1 MPKPAAPAPL
11 SIELTSPQTVD
22 GRRAAFQSL
31 WLLVR
36 MKHAHDA
43 EGGLVRLADLRG
55 EVTGA
60 STLRM
65 VVSRAFRDF
74 KAWNIEVG
82 WGEDTQREP
91 RFLNDERRSQGP
103 FWLPAAEARRVRL
116 RAGGR
121 AATAAEVAS
130 FLGLR
135 SRKAGPAAP
144 GSPAPP
150 DAVHL
155 QDAAFWKQ
163 LVASQQAAREGRL
176 MAPVAGSRG
185 ASGQPASALE
195 SIRIAGT
202 LAATDFQRALVTL
215 NEAMLWRRLGDNEQ
229 ARRRLQ
235 ALKKQRLAHHVAGN
249 DYLGAMECIVS
260 AWCAY
265 TARDL
270 PLAESLLTGMAGD
283 AARGLVLRHHPDV
296 RFEWC
301 NLWALVCRSRALGL
315 ATDDKPAAS
324 VLAEEALR
332 RFGEALAA
340 AFESHSFDA
349 AQHVAA
355 NMGMAAWLF
364 DRVGLSELPA
374 LAHDGN
380 ADTTRRAV
388 QWIALS
394 EWLCGHTDGQGRSA
408 WNAIYLMR
416 IARGHCRLEPR
427 PTLAEFRAQKP
438 LDPAAISKLAGP
450 LADAFDT
457 AHWPARWAEVAQAR
471 LADHL
476 AGRRRYPGLQ
486 HCSLLFEHA
495 WYAAHAG
502 DLEAAGQSLDLLR
515 GALPQLVPSDRA
527 YFTESWNDTL
537 PAELVLETRPPRRP
551 AARKKAVRRSA
562 KLS

>member
-1 MPKPAAPAPL
+1 
-11 SIELTSPQTVD
+11 
-22 GRRAAFQSL
+22 
-31 WLLVR
+31 
-36 MKHAHDA
+36 
-43 EGGLVRLADLRG
+43 
-55 EVTGA
+55 
-60 STLRM
+60 M

-82 WGEDTQREP
+82 WGEDTLREP
-91 RFLNDERRSQGP
+91 RFLNAERRSQGP
-103 FWLPAAEARRVRL
+103 FWLPAAEARRVRVL
-116 RAGGR
+116 VEGR

-135 SRKAGPAAP
+135 ARKSQAAA
-144 GSPAPP
+144 GSPPP

-163 LVASQQAAREGRL
+163 LVASQQAARQGRL
-176 MAPVAGSRG
+176 MAPVAGMNARDAS

-195 SIRIAGT
+195 SIRLAGT

-249 DYLGAMECIVS
+249 DYLGAMECIVA

-270 PLAESLLTGMAGD
+270 PLAQSLLGGMADD

-301 NLWALVCRSRALGL
+301 NLWALVCRSRALAL
-315 ATDDKPAAS
+315 SAEDKPASAA
-324 VLAEEALR
+324 LAEESLR

-364 DRVGLSELPA
+364 DRVGLSDLPA
-374 LAHDGN
+374 LAHDGK

-388 QWIALS
+388 QWIAFS

-416 IARGHCRLEPR
+416 IARGHCRPEKQ
-427 PTLAEFRAQKP
+427 PTLAQFRAQKP

-450 LADAFDT
+450 LADAFDAT
-457 AHWPARWAEVAQAR
+457 NWPARWVDVAQAR
-471 LADHL
+471 LADHQ

-502 DLEAAGQSLDLLR
+502 DLKAAEQSLSLLR
-515 GALPQLVPSDRA
+515 EALPQLVPSDRA
-527 YFTESWNDTL
+527 YFTESWNDAL
-537 PAELVLETRPPRRP
+537 PAELVLEAKPPRRP
-551 AARKKAVRRSA
+551 AARKMTTSQATRK
-562 KLS
+562 

>member
-1 MPKPAAPAPL
+1 MPSTASPALL
-11 SIELTSPQTVD
+11 SIELTSPQSVD

-36 MKHAHDA
+36 MQHAHA
-43 EGGLVRLADLRG
+43 HGGGSGVVRLADLRG
-55 EVTGA
+55 EVSDA

-74 KAWNIEVG
+74 KAWGLEVG
-82 WGEDTQREP
+82 WGEDLQREP
-91 RFLNDERRSQGP
+91 RFLNAERRSQGP
-103 FWLPAAEARRVRL
+103 FWLPAAEAKRL
-116 RAGGR
+116 RLLVDNR
-121 AATAAEVAS
+121 PATAAEVAS

-135 SRKAGPAAP
+135 SRKAQAA
-144 GSPAPP
+144 GTITPP

-163 LVASQQAAREGRL
+163 LVASQQAARQGRL
-176 MAPVAGSRG
+176 MSPVAGGNG
-185 ASGQPASALE
+185 AGSALE
-195 SIRIAGT
+195 TIRLAGT
-202 LAATDFQRALVTL
+202 LAASDFQRALVTL

-270 PLAESLLTGMAGD
+270 PLAQSLLGGMAQD
-283 AARGLVLRHHPDV
+283 PARALVLRHHPDV

-301 NLWALVCRSRALGL
+301 NLWALACRSRALSQ
-315 ATDDKPAAS
+315 ATDDRSAAAA
-324 VLAEEALR
+324 LAEESLQ

-364 DRVGLSELPA
+364 DRVGLGDLPA
-374 LAHDGN
+374 LAHDGHR

-388 QWIALS
+388 QWIAFS

-416 IARGHCRLEPR
+416 IARGHCRPDTQ
-427 PTLAEFRAQKP
+427 PTLAQFRAQKP

-450 LADAFDT
+450 LADAFD
-457 AHWPARWAEVAQAR
+457 AANWPARWVDVAQAR
-471 LADHL
+471 LADHE

-486 HCSLLFEHA
+486 QGSLLFEHA

-502 DLEAAGQSLDLLR
+502 DLKAAEHSLGLLR
-515 GALPQLVPSDRA
+515 EVLPQLVPSDRA
-527 YFTESWNDTL
+527 YFTESWNDAL
-537 PAELVLETRPPRRP
+537 PAELVLEAKPPRRP
-551 AARKKAVRRSA
+551 SAPRKKAR
-562 KLS
+562 

>member
-1 MPKPAAPAPL
+1 MPKTVSSLSSSASLL
-11 SIELTSPQTVD
+11 SIELTSPQSVN

-36 MKHAHDA
+36 MQHAHDTGA
-43 EGGLVRLADLRG
+43 GVVRLADLRG
-55 EVTGA
+55 EVSDA

-91 RFLNDERRSQGP
+91 RFLNAERRSQGP
-103 FWLPAAEARRVRL
+103 FWLPGAEAKRL
-116 RAGGR
+116 RVQVNGR
-121 AATAAEVAS
+121 AATAAEVSS

-135 SRKAGPAAP
+135 ARKAATA
-144 GSPAPP
+144 GSAPP

-163 LVASQQAAREGRL
+163 LVASQQAARQGRL
-176 MAPVAGSRG
+176 MAALAGSDNNG
-185 ASGQPASALE
+185 NSSGSSALE
-195 SIRIAGT
+195 SIRLAGT

-270 PLAESLLTGMAGD
+270 PLAQSLLAGMAED

-301 NLWALVCRSRALGL
+301 NLWALACRSRALAL
-315 ATDDKPAAS
+315 AADDKPAAGA
-324 VLAEEALR
+324 LAEESLR

-364 DRVGLSELPA
+364 DRVGLSDLPT
-374 LAHDGN
+374 LAQDGN

-388 QWIALS
+388 QWIAFS

-416 IARGHCRLEPR
+416 IARGHCRTEPQ
-427 PTLAEFRAQKP
+427 PTLAQFRAQAP
-438 LDPAAISKLAGP
+438 LDPAAVSALAGP
-450 LADAFDT
+450 LADAFDA
-457 AHWPARWAEVAQAR
+457 AHWPARWVQVAQAR
-471 LADHL
+471 LTDHQ

-502 DLEAAGQSLDLLR
+502 DLKAAEQSLGLLR
-515 GALPQLVPSDRA
+515 EALPQLVPSDRA

-537 PAELVLETRPPRRP
+537 PAELVLEAKPPRRP
-551 AARKKAVRRSA
+551 AARKKTAPRA
-562 KLS
+562 H

>member
-1 MPKPAAPAPL
+1 MPKSAPHANQVF
-11 SIELTSPQTVD
+11 IELTSPQSVN

-36 MKHAHDA
+36 MQHAHEA
-43 EGGLVRLADLRG
+43 GAGVVRLADLRG
-55 EVTGA
+55 EVSDA

-74 KAWNIEVG
+74 KAWGIDAG

-91 RFLNDERRSQGP
+91 RFLNAERRSQGP
-103 FWLPAAEARRVRL
+103 FWLPAAEAKRVRVL
-116 RAGGR
+116 VEGR
-121 AATAAEVAS
+121 AATAAEIAS

-135 SRKAGPAAP
+135 SRSHRQAA
-144 GSPAPP
+144 GSPPP

-163 LVASQQAAREGRL
+163 LVASQQAARQGRL
-176 MAPVAGSRG
+176 MAPVAGEKAG
-185 ASGQPASALE
+185 ENAGGSALE
-195 SIRIAGT
+195 SIRLAGT

-270 PLAESLLTGMAGD
+270 PLAQSLLSGMAED
-283 AARGLVLRHHPDV
+283 AVRALVLRHHPDV

-301 NLWALVCRSRALGL
+301 NLWALACRSRALAL
-315 ATDDKPAAS
+315 AADDKPAAAA
-324 VLAEEALR
+324 LAEESLQ

-364 DRVGLSELPA
+364 DRVGLADLPA

-380 ADTTRRAV
+380 TDTTRRAV
-388 QWIALS
+388 QWIAFS

-416 IARGHCRLEPR
+416 IARGHCRPER
-427 PTLAEFRAQKP
+427 QPTLAQFRAQKP
-438 LDPAAISKLAGP
+438 LDPAAISRLAGP
-450 LADAFDT
+450 LADAFDST
-457 AHWPARWAEVAQAR
+457 HWPARWVQVAQAR
-471 LADHL
+471 LADHQ

-502 DLEAAGQSLDLLR
+502 ELKAAEQSLALLR
-515 GALPQLVPSDRA
+515 EALPQLVPSDRA
-527 YFTESWNDTL
+527 YFTESWNDQL
-537 PAELVLETRPPRRP
+537 PAELVLEAKPPRRP
-551 AARKKAVRRSA
+551 AARRKPTQRAAVAR
-562 KLS
+562 

>member
-1 MPKPAAPAPL
+1 MPKPVLPAL
-11 SIELTSPQTVD
+11 LYIELTSPQSVN

-36 MKHAHDA
+36 MRHAHDA
-43 EGGLVRLADLRG
+43 GAGIVRLADLRG
-55 EVTGA
+55 EVSDA

-74 KAWNIEVG
+74 KAWRIEVG

-91 RFLNDERRSQGP
+91 RFLNAERRSQGP
-103 FWLPAAEARRVRL
+103 FWLPAAEAKRVRVL
-116 RAGGR
+116 VEGR
-121 AATAAEVAS
+121 AATTAEVAS

-135 SRKAGPAAP
+135 SRGSQVARTA
-144 GSPAPP
+144 GSPPP

-163 LVASQQAAREGRL
+163 LVASQQAARQGRL
-176 MAPVAGSRG
+176 MAPVAGENTG
-185 ASGQPASALE
+185 GSALE
-195 SIRIAGT
+195 SIRLAGT

-249 DYLGAMECIVS
+249 DYLGAMECIVA

-270 PLAESLLTGMAGD
+270 PLAQSLLGGMAED
-283 AARGLVLRHHPDV
+283 AARALVLRHHPDV

-315 ATDDKPAAS
+315 SADDKPAAAA
-324 VLAEEALR
+324 LAEESLR

-364 DRVGLSELPA
+364 DRVGLSDLPA
-374 LAHDGN
+374 LAQDGN
-380 ADTTRRAV
+380 TDTTRRAV
-388 QWIALS
+388 QWIAFS

-416 IARGHCRLEPR
+416 IARGHCRPEKQ
-427 PTLAEFRAQKP
+427 PTLAQFRAQKP
-438 LDPAAISKLAGP
+438 LDPAAMSKLAGP
-450 LADAFDT
+450 LADAFDAT
-457 AHWPARWAEVAQAR
+457 NWPARWVQVAQAR
-471 LADHL
+471 LADHQ

-502 DLEAAGQSLDLLR
+502 ELKAAEQSLALLR
-515 GALPQLVPSDRA
+515 EALPQLVPSDRA

-537 PAELVLETRPPRRP
+537 PAELVLEAKPPRRP
-551 AARKKAVRRSA
+551 AARKKNAS
-562 KLS
+562 

>member
-1 MPKPAAPAPL
+1 MPKTVSSLSSSASLL
-11 SIELTSPQTVD
+11 SIELTSPQSVN

-36 MKHAHDA
+36 MQHAHDTGA
-43 EGGLVRLADLRG
+43 GVVRLADLRG
-55 EVTGA
+55 EVSDA

-91 RFLNDERRSQGP
+91 RFLNAERRSQGP
-103 FWLPAAEARRVRL
+103 FWLPGAEAKRL
-116 RAGGR
+116 RVQVDGR
-121 AATAAEVAS
+121 AATAAEVSS

-135 SRKAGPAAP
+135 ARKTTAAG
-144 GSPAPP
+144 SAPP

-163 LVASQQAAREGRL
+163 LVASQQAARQGRL
-176 MAPVAGSRG
+176 MAPVAGSDNNG
-185 ASGQPASALE
+185 NSSGSSALE
-195 SIRIAGT
+195 SIRLAGT

-270 PLAESLLTGMAGD
+270 PLAQSLLAGMAED

-301 NLWALVCRSRALGL
+301 NLWALACRSRALAL
-315 ATDDKPAAS
+315 AADDKPAAAA
-324 VLAEEALR
+324 LAEESLR

-364 DRVGLSELPA
+364 DRVGLSDLPT
-374 LAHDGN
+374 LAQDGN

-388 QWIALS
+388 QWIAFS

-416 IARGHCRLEPR
+416 IARGHCRTEPQ
-427 PTLAEFRAQKP
+427 PTLAQFRAQSP
-438 LDPAAISKLAGP
+438 LDPAAVSALAGP
-450 LADAFDT
+450 LADAFDA
-457 AHWPARWAEVAQAR
+457 AHWPARWVQVAQAR
-471 LADHL
+471 LTDHQ

-502 DLEAAGQSLDLLR
+502 DLKAAEQSLGLLR
-515 GALPQLVPSDRA
+515 EALPQLVPSDRA

-537 PAELVLETRPPRRP
+537 PAELVLEAKPPRRP
-551 AARKKAVRRSA
+551 AARKKTAPRA
-562 KLS
+562 H

>member
-1 MPKPAAPAPL
+1 
-11 SIELTSPQTVD
+11 
-22 GRRAAFQSL
+22 
-31 WLLVR
+31 

-103 FWLPAAEARRVRL
+103 FWLPAAEAKRVRL
-116 RAGGR
+116 LVGGR

-135 SRKAGPAAP
+135 SRKKDSTAA
-144 GSPAPP
+144 GSPMPP

-163 LVASQQAAREGRL
+163 LVASQQAARQGRL
-176 MAPVAGSRG
+176 MAPVAGGSTP
-185 ASGQPASALE
+185 GQPASALE
-195 SIRIAGT
+195 SIRLAGT

-270 PLAESLLTGMAGD
+270 PLAESLLGGMAGD

-315 ATDDKPAAS
+315 AADGKPAAAA
-324 VLAEEALR
+324 LAEEALR

-364 DRVGLSELPA
+364 DRVGLSDLPA

-388 QWIALS
+388 QWIAFS

-416 IARGHCRLEPR
+416 IARGHCRPEPQ
-427 PTLAEFRAQKP
+427 PTLAQFRAQKP
-438 LDPAAISKLAGP
+438 LEPADMSKLAGP
-450 LADAFDT
+450 LADAFDA
-457 AHWPARWAEVAQAR
+457 AHWPARWVEVAQAR

-502 DLEAAGQSLDLLR
+502 DLKAAGQSLELLR
-515 GALPQLVPSDRA
+515 EALPQLVPSDRA

-537 PAELVLETRPPRRP
+537 PAELVLETKPPRRP
-551 AARKKAVRRSA
+551 AAPKKAVR
-562 KLS
+562 KTG

>member
-1 MPKPAAPAPL
+1 MPKPVLPALL
-11 SIELTSPQTVD
+11 SIELTSPQSVN

-36 MKHAHDA
+36 MRHAHDA
-43 EGGLVRLADLRG
+43 GAGIVRLADLRG
-55 EVTGA
+55 EVSDA

-74 KAWNIEVG
+74 KAWRIEVG

-91 RFLNDERRSQGP
+91 RFLNAERRSQGP
-103 FWLPAAEARRVRL
+103 FWLPAAEAKRVRVL
-116 RAGGR
+116 VEGR
-121 AATAAEVAS
+121 AATTAEVAS

-135 SRKAGPAAP
+135 SRGSQVARTA
-144 GSPAPP
+144 GSPPP

-163 LVASQQAAREGRL
+163 LVASQQAARQGRL
-176 MAPVAGSRG
+176 MAPVAGENTG
-185 ASGQPASALE
+185 GSALE
-195 SIRIAGT
+195 SIRLAGT

-270 PLAESLLTGMAGD
+270 PLAQSLLGGMAED
-283 AARGLVLRHHPDV
+283 AARALVLRHHPDV

-301 NLWALVCRSRALGL
+301 NLWALVCRSRALAL
-315 ATDDKPAAS
+315 SADDMPAAAA
-324 VLAEEALR
+324 LAEESLR

-364 DRVGLSELPA
+364 DRVGLSDLPA
-374 LAHDGN
+374 LAHDGK

-388 QWIALS
+388 QWIAFS
-394 EWLCGHTDGQGRSA
+394 EWLCSRADGQGRSA

-416 IARGHCRLEPR
+416 IARGHCRPETR
-427 PTLAEFRAQKP
+427 PTLAQFRAQKP
-438 LDPAAISKLAGP
+438 LDPAAVSALAGP
-450 LADAFDT
+450 LADAFDAANWP
-457 AHWPARWAEVAQAR
+457 AHWVQVAQAR
-471 LADHL
+471 LADHQ
-476 AGRRRYPGLQ
+476 AGQRRYPGLQ

-502 DLEAAGQSLDLLR
+502 DLKAAEQSLASLR
-515 GALPQLVPSDRA
+515 EALPQLVPSDRA
-527 YFTESWNDTL
+527 YFTESWNDAL
-537 PAELVLETRPPRRP
+537 PAELVLEAKPPRRP
-551 AARKKAVRRSA
+551 AARKKAASRAS
-562 KLS
+562 

>member
-1 MPKPAAPAPL
+1 MPSSATPALL
-11 SIELTSPQTVD
+11 SIELTSPQSVN

-36 MKHAHDA
+36 MQHAHA
-43 EGGLVRLADLRG
+43 HGGGSGVVRLADLRG
-55 EVTGA
+55 EVSDA

-74 KAWNIEVG
+74 KAWGLEVG
-82 WGEDTQREP
+82 WGEDLQREP
-91 RFLNDERRSQGP
+91 RFLNAERRSQGP
-103 FWLPAAEARRVRL
+103 FWLPASEAKRL
-116 RAGGR
+116 RLLVDNR
-121 AATAAEVAS
+121 PATAAEVAS

-135 SRKAGPAAP
+135 SRKAQAA
-144 GSPAPP
+144 GTVTPP

-163 LVASQQAAREGRL
+163 LVASQQAARQGRL
-176 MAPVAGSRG
+176 MSPVAGG
-185 ASGQPASALE
+185 NGSALE
-195 SIRIAGT
+195 SIRLAGT
-202 LAATDFQRALVTL
+202 LAASDFQRALVTL

-270 PLAESLLTGMAGD
+270 PLAQSLLGGMAED
-283 AARGLVLRHHPDV
+283 PARALVLRHHPDV

-301 NLWALVCRSRALGL
+301 NLWALACRSRALAL
-315 ATDDKPAAS
+315 AADDRSAAAA
-324 VLAEEALR
+324 LAEESLQ

-364 DRVGLSELPA
+364 DRVGLGDLPA
-374 LAHDGN
+374 LAHDGHR

-388 QWIALS
+388 QWIAFS

-416 IARGHCRLEPR
+416 IARGHCKPETQ
-427 PTLAEFRAQKP
+427 PTLAQFRAQKP
-438 LDPAAISKLAGP
+438 LDPAAVSKLAGP
-450 LADAFDT
+450 LADAFD
-457 AHWPARWAEVAQAR
+457 AANWPARWVDVAQAR
-471 LADHL
+471 LADHQ

-486 HCSLLFEHA
+486 QGSLLFEHA

-502 DLEAAGQSLDLLR
+502 DLKAAEHSLGLLR
-515 GALPQLVPSDRA
+515 EVLPQLVPSDRA
-527 YFTESWNDTL
+527 YFTESWNDAL
-537 PAELVLETRPPRRP
+537 PAELVLEAKPPRRP
-551 AARKKAVRRSA
+551 SAPRKKAR
-562 KLS
+562 

>member
-1 MPKPAAPAPL
+1 MPSTASPALL
-11 SIELTSPQTVD
+11 SIELTSPQSVD

-36 MKHAHDA
+36 MQHAHA
-43 EGGLVRLADLRG
+43 HGGGSGVVRLADLRG
-55 EVTGA
+55 EVSDA

-74 KAWNIEVG
+74 KAWGLEVG
-82 WGEDTQREP
+82 WGEDLQREP
-91 RFLNDERRSQGP
+91 RFLNAERRSQGP
-103 FWLPAAEARRVRL
+103 FWLPAAQAKRL
-116 RAGGR
+116 RLLVDNR
-121 AATAAEVAS
+121 PATAAEVAS

-135 SRKAGPAAP
+135 SRKAQAA
-144 GSPAPP
+144 GAITPP

-163 LVASQQAAREGRL
+163 LVASQQAARQGRL
-176 MAPVAGSRG
+176 MSPVAGG
-185 ASGQPASALE
+185 NGNGSALE
-195 SIRIAGT
+195 AIRLAGT
-202 LAATDFQRALVTL
+202 LAASDFQRALVTL

-270 PLAESLLTGMAGD
+270 PLAQSLLGGMAQD
-283 AARGLVLRHHPDV
+283 PARALVLRHHPDV

-301 NLWALVCRSRALGL
+301 NLWALACRSRALAL
-315 ATDDKPAAS
+315 AADARPAAAA
-324 VLAEEALR
+324 LAEESLQ

-364 DRVGLSELPA
+364 DRVGLGDLPA
-374 LAHDGN
+374 LAHDGHR

-388 QWIALS
+388 QWIAFS

-416 IARGHCRLEPR
+416 IARGHCRPDAQ
-427 PTLAEFRAQKP
+427 PTLAQFRAQKP
-438 LDPAAISKLAGP
+438 LDPAAMSKLAGP

-457 AHWPARWAEVAQAR
+457 ANRPARWVDVAQAR
-471 LADHL
+471 LADHQ

-486 HCSLLFEHA
+486 QGSLLFEHA

-502 DLEAAGQSLDLLR
+502 ELKAAERSLGLLR
-515 GALPQLVPSDRA
+515 EVLPQLVPSDRA
-527 YFTESWNDTL
+527 YFTESWNDAL
-537 PAELVLETRPPRRP
+537 PAELVLEAKPPRRP
-551 AARKKAVRRSA
+551 SAPRKKAR
-562 KLS
+562 

>member
-1 MPKPAAPAPL
+1 MPSTASPALL
-11 SIELTSPQTVD
+11 SIELTSPQSVD

-36 MKHAHDA
+36 MQHAHA
-43 EGGLVRLADLRG
+43 HGGGSGVVRLADLRG
-55 EVTGA
+55 EVSDA

-74 KAWNIEVG
+74 KAWGLEVG
-82 WGEDTQREP
+82 WGEDLQREP
-91 RFLNDERRSQGP
+91 RFLNAERRSQGP
-103 FWLPAAEARRVRL
+103 FWLPAAQAKRL
-116 RAGGR
+116 RLLVDNR
-121 AATAAEVAS
+121 PATAAEVAS

-135 SRKAGPAAP
+135 SRKAQAA
-144 GSPAPP
+144 GAITPP

-163 LVASQQAAREGRL
+163 LVASQQAARQGRL
-176 MAPVAGSRG
+176 MSPVAGG
-185 ASGQPASALE
+185 TGGSALE
-195 SIRIAGT
+195 AIRLAGT
-202 LAATDFQRALVTL
+202 LAASDFQRALVTL

-270 PLAESLLTGMAGD
+270 PLAQSLLGGMAQD
-283 AARGLVLRHHPDV
+283 PARALVLRHHPDV

-301 NLWALVCRSRALGL
+301 NLWALACRSRALAL
-315 ATDDKPAAS
+315 AADDRPAAAT
-324 VLAEEALR
+324 LAEESLQ

-364 DRVGLSELPA
+364 DRVGLGDLPA
-374 LAHDGN
+374 LAHDGHR

-388 QWIALS
+388 QWIAFS

-416 IARGHCRLEPR
+416 IARGHCRPDAQ
-427 PTLAEFRAQKP
+427 PTLAQFRAQKP
-438 LDPAAISKLAGP
+438 LDPAAMSKLAGP

-457 AHWPARWAEVAQAR
+457 ANWPARWVDVAQAR
-471 LADHL
+471 LADHQ

-486 HCSLLFEHA
+486 QGSLLFEHA

-502 DLEAAGQSLDLLR
+502 DLKAAEHSLGLLR
-515 GALPQLVPSDRA
+515 EVLPQLVPSDRA
-527 YFTESWNDTL
+527 YFTESWNDAL
-537 PAELVLETRPPRRP
+537 PIELVLEAKPPRRP
-551 AARKKAVRRSA
+551 STLRKKAR
-562 KLS
+562 

>member
-1 MPKPAAPAPL
+1 MPTPATPSPL
-11 SIELTSPQTVD
+11 FIELTSPQSVN
-22 GRRAAFQSL
+22 GQRAAFQSL
-31 WLLVR
+31 WLLAR

-55 EVTGA
+55 EVSDA

-82 WGEDTQREP
+82 WGEDMLREP
-91 RFLNDERRSQGP
+91 RFLNAERRSQGP
-103 FWLPAAEARRVRL
+103 FWLPAAEAKRVRML
-116 RAGGR
+116 VDGR
-121 AATAAEVAS
+121 TATAGEVAS

-135 SRKAGPAAP
+135 SRRASATAP
-144 GSPAPP
+144 GSSTPP

-163 LVASQQAAREGRL
+163 LVASQQAARQGRL
-176 MAPVAGSRG
+176 MAPVAGGSAAG
-185 ASGQPASALE
+185 SPASALE

-215 NEAMLWRRLGDNEQ
+215 YEAMLWRRLGDNEQ

-270 PLAESLLTGMAGD
+270 PLAQSLLAGMAD
-283 AARGLVLRHHPDV
+283 HAARGLVLRHHPDV

-301 NLWALVCRSRALGL
+301 NLWALVCRSRALAL
-315 ATDDKPAAS
+315 AADNRPAAAA
-324 VLAEEALR
+324 LAEESLQ

-364 DRVGLSELPA
+364 DRVGLSDLPA
-374 LAHDGN
+374 LAHDGH
-380 ADTTRRAV
+380 ADTMRRAV
-388 QWIALS
+388 QWIAFS
-394 EWLCGHTDGQGRSA
+394 EWLCGHADGQGRSA

-416 IARGHCRLEPR
+416 IARGHCRPEKQ
-427 PTLAEFRAQKP
+427 PTLVQFRAQKP

-450 LADAFDT
+450 LADAFD
-457 AHWPARWAEVAQAR
+457 AEHWPARWVDVAQAR
-471 LADHL
+471 LADHQ

-502 DLEAAGQSLDLLR
+502 DLKPAEQSLETLR
-515 GALPQLVPSDRA
+515 DALPQLVPSDRA

-537 PAELVLETRPPRRP
+537 PAELVLETKPPRRP
-551 AARKKAVRRSA
+551 AARKKASLRNS
-562 KLS
+562 

>member
-1 MPKPAAPAPL
+1 VPKPAAPAPL
-11 SIELTSPQTVD
+11 SIELTSPQTVE

-31 WLLVR
+31 WLLAR

-55 EVTGA
+55 EVSDA

-74 KAWNIEVG
+74 KAWGVEVG
-82 WGEDTQREP
+82 WGEDRQREP
-91 RFLNDERRSQGP
+91 RFLNAERRSQGP
-103 FWLPAAEARRVRL
+103 FWLPAAEARRVRML
-116 RAGGR
+116 VGGR
-121 AATAAEVAS
+121 AATPAEVAS

-135 SRKAGPAAP
+135 SRKARTAEA
-144 GSPAPP
+144 GSPPP

-163 LVASQQAAREGRL
+163 LVASQQAARQGRL
-176 MAPVAGSRG
+176 MAPVAGSSAAG
-185 ASGQPASALE
+185 SPASALE
-195 SIRIAGT
+195 SIRLAGT

-270 PLAESLLTGMAGD
+270 PLAESLLGGMASD
-283 AARGLVLRHHPDV
+283 ATRGLVLRHHPDV

-315 ATDDKPAAS
+315 AAGDKPAAS
-324 VLAEEALR
+324 PLAEEALR

-364 DRVGLSELPA
+364 DRVGLSDLPA

-388 QWIALS
+388 QWIAFS
-394 EWLCGHTDGQGRSA
+394 EWLCGHTGGQGRSA

-416 IARGHCRLEPR
+416 IARGNCQSAPQ
-427 PTLAEFRAQKP
+427 PSLAQFRAHAP
-438 LDPAAISKLAGP
+438 LDPAAVSKLAGP

-457 AHWPARWAEVAQAR
+457 AHWPMRWVDVAQAR

-502 DLEAAGQSLDLLR
+502 DLIAAGQSLDLLR
-515 GALPQLVPSDRA
+515 EALPQLVPSDRA

-537 PAELVLETRPPRRP
+537 PAELVLETKPPRRP
-551 AARKKAVRRSA
+551 AARRKAARDTG
-562 KLS
+562 

>member
-1 MPKPAAPAPL
+1 MPQPLSNPAPL
-11 SIELTSPQTVD
+11 AIELTSPQSVN

-36 MKHAHDA
+36 MQHAHDTGA
-43 EGGLVRLADLRG
+43 GVVRLADLRG
-55 EVTGA
+55 EVSDA

-74 KAWNIEVG
+74 KAWDIEVG

-91 RFLNDERRSQGP
+91 RFLNAERRSQGP
-103 FWLPAAEARRVRL
+103 FWLPAAQARRVRVL
-116 RAGGR
+116 VDGR
-121 AATAAEVAS
+121 AATAADVAS

-135 SRKAGPAAP
+135 SRKAQAASTP
-144 GSPAPP
+144 PP

-163 LVASQQAAREGRL
+163 LVASQQAARQGRL
-176 MAPVAGSRG
+176 MAHVAGGSATG
-185 ASGQPASALE
+185 SGSGSALE
-195 SIRIAGT
+195 SIRLAGT

-270 PLAESLLTGMAGD
+270 PLAQSLLAGMAED

-301 NLWALVCRSRALGL
+301 NLWALACRSRALGL
-315 ATDDKPAAS
+315 AADDKPAAAA
-324 VLAEEALR
+324 LAEESLR

-364 DRVGLSELPA
+364 DRVGLSDLPA

-388 QWIALS
+388 QWIAFS

-416 IARGHCRLEPR
+416 IARGHCRGKPDEGGAQ
-427 PTLAEFRAQKP
+427 PTLAQFRAQRP
-438 LDPAAISKLAGP
+438 LDPAAVSKLAGP
-450 LADAFDT
+450 LADAFDA
-457 AHWPARWAEVAQAR
+457 AHWPARWVDVAQAR
-471 LADHL
+471 LADHQ

-502 DLEAAGQSLDLLR
+502 ELKAAEASLGLLR
-515 GALPQLVPSDRA
+515 EALPQLVPSDRA

-537 PAELVLETRPPRRP
+537 PAELVLEARPPRRP
-551 AARKKAVRRSA
+551 AARKKTAARTR
-562 KLS
+562 

>member
-1 MPKPAAPAPL
+1 MSKPAEPAPL
-11 SIELTSPQTVD
+11 SIELTSPQSVD

-31 WLLVR
+31 WLLAR

-43 EGGLVRLADLRG
+43 EGGLVRLSDLRG
-55 EVTGA
+55 EVTDA

-74 KAWNIEVG
+74 KAWNVEVG

-103 FWLPAAEARRVRL
+103 FWLPAAEAKRVHL
-116 RAGGR
+116 LVGGR
-121 AATAAEVAS
+121 AATSAEVAS

-135 SRKAGPAAP
+135 SRKKTSAEP
-144 GSPAPP
+144 GSPTPP

-163 LVASQQAAREGRL
+163 LVASQQAARQGRL
-176 MAPVAGSRG
+176 MAPVAGSGGEG
-185 ASGQPASALE
+185 AQPASALE
-195 SIRIAGT
+195 SIRLAGT

-235 ALKKQRLAHHVAGN
+235 ALKQQRLAHHVAGN

-270 PLAESLLTGMAGD
+270 PLAESLLGGMAGD

-315 ATDDKPAAS
+315 AADDKPASAA
-324 VLAEEALR
+324 LAEEALR

-364 DRVGLSELPA
+364 DRVGLSDLPA
-374 LAHDGN
+374 LSHDGN

-388 QWIALS
+388 QWIAFS

-416 IARGHCRLEPR
+416 IARGHCRPEPE
-427 PTLAEFRAQKP
+427 PTLAQFRAQNP
-438 LDPAAISKLAGP
+438 LEPADISRLAGP
-450 LADAFDT
+450 LADAFDA
-457 AHWPARWAEVAQAR
+457 AHWPPRWVDVAKAR

-502 DLEAAGQSLDLLR
+502 DLQAAEQSLGLLR
-515 GALPQLVPSDRA
+515 EALPQLVPSDRA

-551 AARKKAVRRSA
+551 AARKKAVQKSG

>member
-1 MPKPAAPAPL
+1 VSKPAPNPAPL

-36 MKHAHDA
+36 MRHAHDA
-43 EGGLVRLADLRG
+43 GAGVVRLADLRG
-55 EVTGA
+55 EVSDA

-74 KAWNIEVG
+74 KAWHVEVG

-91 RFLNDERRSQGP
+91 RFLNAEKRSQGP
-103 FWLPAAEARRVRL
+103 FWLPFAQARRVRVL
-116 RAGGR
+116 VGGR

-135 SRKAGPAAP
+135 ARKAAAAD
-144 GSPAPP
+144 SPPP

-155 QDAAFWKQ
+155 HDAAFWKQ
-163 LVASQQAAREGRL
+163 LVASQQAARQGRL
-176 MAPVAGSRG
+176 MAPVAGGSTAEDG
-185 ASGQPASALE
+185 MASGSALE
-195 SIRIAGT
+195 SIRLAGT

-270 PLAESLLTGMAGD
+270 PLAQSLLAGMADD

-301 NLWALVCRSRALGL
+301 NLWALACRSRALGL
-315 ATDDKPAAS
+315 AADDKPAAAA
-324 VLAEEALR
+324 LAEESLR

-364 DRVGLSELPA
+364 DRVGLSDLPT

-388 QWIALS
+388 QWIAFS

-416 IARGHCRLEPR
+416 IARGHCRPDETGAQ
-427 PTLAEFRAQKP
+427 PTLAQFRAQKP
-438 LDPAAISKLAGP
+438 LDPAAVSRLAGP
-450 LADAFDT
+450 LADAFDAT
-457 AHWPARWAEVAQAR
+457 HWPARWVDVAQAR
-471 LADHL
+471 LADHQ

-502 DLEAAGQSLDLLR
+502 ELKAAEASLGLLR
-515 GALPQLVPSDRA
+515 EALPQLVPSDRA

-537 PAELVLETRPPRRP
+537 PAELVLEAKPPRRP
-551 AARKKAVRRSA
+551 AARKKTAPRAR
-562 KLS
+562 

>member
-1 MPKPAAPAPL
+1 MPSTASPALL
-11 SIELTSPQTVD
+11 SIELTSPQSVD

-36 MKHAHDA
+36 MQHAHA
-43 EGGLVRLADLRG
+43 HGGGSGVVRLADLRG
-55 EVTGA
+55 EVSDA

-74 KAWNIEVG
+74 KAWGLEVG
-82 WGEDTQREP
+82 WGEDLQREP
-91 RFLNDERRSQGP
+91 RFLNAERRSQGP
-103 FWLPAAEARRVRL
+103 FWLPASEAKRL
-116 RAGGR
+116 RLLVDNR
-121 AATAAEVAS
+121 PATAAEVAS

-135 SRKAGPAAP
+135 ARKAQAVGTIT
-144 GSPAPP
+144 PP

-163 LVASQQAAREGRL
+163 LVASQQAARQGRL
-176 MAPVAGSRG
+176 MSPVAGG
-185 ASGQPASALE
+185 TGGSALE
-195 SIRIAGT
+195 AIRLAGT
-202 LAATDFQRALVTL
+202 LAASDFQRALVTL

-229 ARRRLQ
+229 ARRRLL

-270 PLAESLLTGMAGD
+270 PLAQSLLGGMAQD
-283 AARGLVLRHHPDV
+283 PARALVLRHHPDV

-301 NLWALVCRSRALGL
+301 NLWALACRSRALAL
-315 ATDDKPAAS
+315 AADDRPAAAA
-324 VLAEEALR
+324 LAEESLQ

-364 DRVGLSELPA
+364 DRVGLGDLPA
-374 LAHDGN
+374 LAHDGHR

-388 QWIALS
+388 QWIAFS

-416 IARGHCRLEPR
+416 IARGHCRPDAQ
-427 PTLAEFRAQKP
+427 PTLAQFRAQKP
-438 LDPAAISKLAGP
+438 LDPAAMSKLAGP

-457 AHWPARWAEVAQAR
+457 ANWPARWVDVAQAR
-471 LADHL
+471 LADHQ

-486 HCSLLFEHA
+486 QGSLLFEHA

-502 DLEAAGQSLDLLR
+502 DLKAAEHSLGLLR
-515 GALPQLVPSDRA
+515 EVLPQLVPSDRA
-527 YFTESWNDTL
+527 YFTESWNDAL
-537 PAELVLETRPPRRP
+537 PAELVLEAKPPRRP
-551 AARKKAVRRSA
+551 SAPRKKAR
-562 KLS
+562 

>member
-1 MPKPAAPAPL
+1 MPSTASPALL
-11 SIELTSPQTVD
+11 SIELTSPQSVD

-36 MKHAHDA
+36 MQHAHA
-43 EGGLVRLADLRG
+43 HGGGSGVVRLADLRG
-55 EVTGA
+55 EVSDA

-74 KAWNIEVG
+74 KAWGLEVG
-82 WGEDTQREP
+82 WGEDLQREP
-91 RFLNDERRSQGP
+91 RFLNAERRSQGP
-103 FWLPAAEARRVRL
+103 FWLPAAQAKRL
-116 RAGGR
+116 RLLVDNR
-121 AATAAEVAS
+121 PATAAEVAS

-135 SRKAGPAAP
+135 ARKAQAA
-144 GSPAPP
+144 GSITPP

-163 LVASQQAAREGRL
+163 LVASQQAARQGRL
-176 MAPVAGSRG
+176 MSPVAGG
-185 ASGQPASALE
+185 NGNGSALE
-195 SIRIAGT
+195 AIRLAGT
-202 LAATDFQRALVTL
+202 LAASDFQRALVTL

-270 PLAESLLTGMAGD
+270 PLAQSLLGGMAQD
-283 AARGLVLRHHPDV
+283 PARALVLRHHPDV

-301 NLWALVCRSRALGL
+301 NLWALACRSRALAL
-315 ATDDKPAAS
+315 AADDRPAAAA
-324 VLAEEALR
+324 LAEESLQ

-364 DRVGLSELPA
+364 DRVGLGDLPA
-374 LAHDGN
+374 LAHDGHR

-388 QWIALS
+388 QWIAFS

-416 IARGHCRLEPR
+416 IARGHCRPDAQ
-427 PTLAEFRAQKP
+427 PTLAQFRAQKP
-438 LDPAAISKLAGP
+438 LDPAAMSKLAGP

-457 AHWPARWAEVAQAR
+457 ANWPARWVDVAQAR
-471 LADHL
+471 LADHQ

-486 HCSLLFEHA
+486 QGSLLFEHA

-502 DLEAAGQSLDLLR
+502 DLKAAERSLGLLR
-515 GALPQLVPSDRA
+515 EVLPQLVPSDRA
-527 YFTESWNDTL
+527 YFTESWNDAL
-537 PAELVLETRPPRRP
+537 PAELVLEAKPPRRP
-551 AARKKAVRRSA
+551 SAPRKQAH
-562 KLS
+562 

>member
-1 MPKPAAPAPL
+1 VPKPVLPALL
-11 SIELTSPQTVD
+11 SIELTSPQSVN

-36 MKHAHDA
+36 MRHAHDA
-43 EGGLVRLADLRG
+43 GAGIVRLADLRG
-55 EVTGA
+55 EVSDA

-74 KAWNIEVG
+74 KAWRIEVG

-91 RFLNDERRSQGP
+91 RFLNAERRSQGP
-103 FWLPAAEARRVRL
+103 FWLPAAEAKRVRVL
-116 RAGGR
+116 VEGR
-121 AATAAEVAS
+121 AATTAEVAS

-135 SRKAGPAAP
+135 SRGSQVARTA
-144 GSPAPP
+144 GSPPP

-163 LVASQQAAREGRL
+163 LVASQQAARQGRL
-176 MAPVAGSRG
+176 MAPVAGENTG
-185 ASGQPASALE
+185 GSALE
-195 SIRIAGT
+195 SIRLAGT

-270 PLAESLLTGMAGD
+270 PLAQSLLGGMAED
-283 AARGLVLRHHPDV
+283 AARALVLRHHPDV

-301 NLWALVCRSRALGL
+301 NLWALVCRSRALAL
-315 ATDDKPAAS
+315 SADDMPAAAA
-324 VLAEEALR
+324 LAEESLR

-364 DRVGLSELPA
+364 DRVGLSDLPA
-374 LAHDGN
+374 LAHDGK

-388 QWIALS
+388 QWIAFS
-394 EWLCGHTDGQGRSA
+394 EWLCSRADGQGRSA

-416 IARGHCRLEPR
+416 IARGHCRPETR
-427 PTLAEFRAQKP
+427 PTLAQFRAQKP
-438 LDPAAISKLAGP
+438 LDPAAVSALAGP
-450 LADAFDT
+450 LADAFDAANWP
-457 AHWPARWAEVAQAR
+457 AHWVQVAQAR
-471 LADHL
+471 LADHR
-476 AGRRRYPGLQ
+476 AGQRRYPGLQ

-502 DLEAAGQSLDLLR
+502 DLKAAEQSLASLR
-515 GALPQLVPSDRA
+515 EALPQLVPSDRA
-527 YFTESWNDTL
+527 YFTESWNDAL
-537 PAELVLETRPPRRP
+537 PAELVLEAKPPRRP
-551 AARKKAVRRSA
+551 AARKKAASRAS
-562 KLS
+562 

>member
-1 MPKPAAPAPL
+1 M
-11 SIELTSPQTVD
+11 
-22 GRRAAFQSL
+22 
-31 WLLVR
+31 
-36 MKHAHDA
+36 
-43 EGGLVRLADLRG
+43 
-55 EVTGA
+55 
-60 STLRM
+60 
-65 VVSRAFRDF
+65 
-74 KAWNIEVG
+74 
-82 WGEDTQREP
+82 
-91 RFLNDERRSQGP
+91 
-103 FWLPAAEARRVRL
+103 
-116 RAGGR
+116 
-121 AATAAEVAS
+121 
-130 FLGLR
+130 
-135 SRKAGPAAP
+135 
-144 GSPAPP
+144 PP

-163 LVASQQAAREGRL
+163 LVASQQAARQGRL
-176 MAPVAGSRG
+176 MAPVAGG
-185 ASGQPASALE
+185 GTPGQPASALE
-195 SIRIAGT
+195 SIRLAGT

-270 PLAESLLTGMAGD
+270 PLAESLLGGMAGD

-315 ATDDKPAAS
+315 AADDKPAAAA
-324 VLAEEALR
+324 LAEEALR

-364 DRVGLSELPA
+364 DRVGLSDLPA

-388 QWIALS
+388 QWIAFS

-416 IARGHCRLEPR
+416 IARGHCLPEPQ
-427 PTLAEFRAQKP
+427 PTLAQFRAQKP
-438 LDPAAISKLAGP
+438 LEPADISKLAGP
-450 LADAFDT
+450 LADAFDA
-457 AHWPARWAEVAQAR
+457 AHWPARWVDVAQAR

-502 DLEAAGQSLDLLR
+502 DLQAAEQSLGLLR
-515 GALPQLVPSDRA
+515 EALAAARAERPRLLHRVMERHVAGRAGAGDKAAAAARGAEEGGSKVRQARLAGVCSTHGARA
-527 YFTESWNDTL
+527 R
-537 PAELVLETRPPRRP
+537 AAP
-551 AARKKAVRRSA
+551 AARRARTTDGA
-562 KLS
+562 

>member
-1 MPKPAAPAPL
+1 VPKPATPSPL
-11 SIELTSPQTVD
+11 SIELTSPQSVN

-31 WLLVR
+31 WLLAR

-55 EVTGA
+55 EVSDA

-91 RFLNDERRSQGP
+91 RFLNAERRSQGP
-103 FWLPAAEARRVRL
+103 FWLPPAEAKRVHMQVD
-116 RAGGR
+116 GR
-121 AATAAEVAS
+121 TATAAEVAS

-135 SRKAGPAAP
+135 SRKMRSAEP
-144 GSPAPP
+144 GSSTPP

-163 LVASQQAAREGRL
+163 LVASQQAARQGRL
-176 MAPVAGSRG
+176 IAPVASSGGLDGS
-185 ASGQPASALE
+185 PASALE
-195 SIRIAGT
+195 SIRLAGT

-235 ALKKQRLAHHVAGN
+235 ALKKQRLAHHVAAN

-270 PLAESLLTGMAGD
+270 PLAQSLLTGMAGH
-283 AARGLVLRHHPDV
+283 AARGLVLRHHPDI

-301 NLWALVCRSRALGL
+301 NLWALVCRSRALTL
-315 ATDDKPAAS
+315 AASDRPAAAS
-324 VLAEEALR
+324 LAEESLQ

-364 DRVGLSELPA
+364 DRVGLSDLPA
-374 LAHDGN
+374 LAHDGH

-388 QWIALS
+388 QWIAFS
-394 EWLCGHTDGQGRSA
+394 EWLCGHADGQGRSA

-416 IARGHCRLEPR
+416 IARGHCKPERQ
-427 PTLAEFRAQKP
+427 PTLAQFRAQKP
-438 LDPAAISKLAGP
+438 LEPAAISKLAGP
-450 LADAFDT
+450 LADAFDA
-457 AHWPARWAEVAQAR
+457 AHWPARWVEVAQAR
-471 LADHL
+471 LADHQ

-495 WYAAHAG
+495 WYAAHSG
-502 DLEAAGQSLDLLR
+502 DLKAAEQSLETLR
-515 GALPQLVPSDRA
+515 GALPQVVPSDRA

-537 PAELVLETRPPRRP
+537 PAELVLEAKPPRRP
-551 AARKKAVRRSA
+551 AARKKAAPRNS
-562 KLS
+562 

>member
-1 MPKPAAPAPL
+1 MPSTASPALL
-11 SIELTSPQTVD
+11 SIELTSPQSVD

-36 MKHAHDA
+36 MQHAHA
-43 EGGLVRLADLRG
+43 HGGGSGVVRLADLRG
-55 EVTGA
+55 EVSDA

-74 KAWNIEVG
+74 KAWGLEVG
-82 WGEDTQREP
+82 WGEDLQREP
-91 RFLNDERRSQGP
+91 RFLNAERRSQGP
-103 FWLPAAEARRVRL
+103 FWLPASEAKRL
-116 RAGGR
+116 RLLVDNR
-121 AATAAEVAS
+121 PATAAEVAS

-135 SRKAGPAAP
+135 ARKAQAVGTIT
-144 GSPAPP
+144 PP

-163 LVASQQAAREGRL
+163 LVASQQAARQGRL
-176 MAPVAGSRG
+176 MSPVAGG
-185 ASGQPASALE
+185 NGNGSALE
-195 SIRIAGT
+195 AIRLAGT
-202 LAATDFQRALVTL
+202 LAASDFQRALVTL

-270 PLAESLLTGMAGD
+270 PLAQSLLGGMAQD
-283 AARGLVLRHHPDV
+283 PARALVLRHHPDV

-301 NLWALVCRSRALGL
+301 NLWALACRSRALAL
-315 ATDDKPAAS
+315 AADDRPAAAA
-324 VLAEEALR
+324 LAEESLQ

-364 DRVGLSELPA
+364 DRVGLGDLPA
-374 LAHDGN
+374 LAHDGHR

-388 QWIALS
+388 QWIAFS

-416 IARGHCRLEPR
+416 IARGHCKPETQ
-427 PTLAEFRAQKP
+427 PTLAQFRAQKP
-438 LDPAAISKLAGP
+438 LDPAAVSKLAGP

-457 AHWPARWAEVAQAR
+457 ANWPARWVDVAQAR
-471 LADHL
+471 LADHQ

-486 HCSLLFEHA
+486 QGSLLFEHA

-502 DLEAAGQSLDLLR
+502 DLKAAEHSLGLLR
-515 GALPQLVPSDRA
+515 EVLPQLVPSDRA
-527 YFTESWNDTL
+527 YFTESWNDAL
-537 PAELVLETRPPRRP
+537 PAELVLEAKPPRRP
-551 AARKKAVRRSA
+551 SAPRKKAR
-562 KLS
+562 

>member
-1 MPKPAAPAPL
+1 VPKPVLPALL
-11 SIELTSPQTVD
+11 SIELTSPQSVN

-36 MKHAHDA
+36 MRHAHDA
-43 EGGLVRLADLRG
+43 GAGIVRLADLRG
-55 EVTGA
+55 EVSDA

-74 KAWNIEVG
+74 KAWRIEVG

-91 RFLNDERRSQGP
+91 RFLNAERRSQGP
-103 FWLPAAEARRVRL
+103 FWLPAAEAKRVRVL
-116 RAGGR
+116 VEGR
-121 AATAAEVAS
+121 AATTAEVAS

-135 SRKAGPAAP
+135 SRGSQVARTA
-144 GSPAPP
+144 GSPPP

-163 LVASQQAAREGRL
+163 LVASQQAARQGRL
-176 MAPVAGSRG
+176 MAPVAGENTG
-185 ASGQPASALE
+185 GSALE
-195 SIRIAGT
+195 SIRLAGT

-270 PLAESLLTGMAGD
+270 PLAQSLLGGMAED
-283 AARGLVLRHHPDV
+283 AARALVLRHHPDV

-301 NLWALVCRSRALGL
+301 NLWALVCRSRALAL
-315 ATDDKPAAS
+315 SADDMPAAAA
-324 VLAEEALR
+324 LAEESLR

-364 DRVGLSELPA
+364 DRVGLSDLPA
-374 LAHDGN
+374 LAHDGK

-388 QWIALS
+388 QWIAFS
-394 EWLCGHTDGQGRSA
+394 EWLCSHTDGQGRSA

-416 IARGHCRLEPR
+416 IARGHCRPETR
-427 PTLAEFRAQKP
+427 PTLAQFRAQKP
-438 LDPAAISKLAGP
+438 LDPAAVSALAGP
-450 LADAFDT
+450 LADAFDAANWP
-457 AHWPARWAEVAQAR
+457 AHWVQVAQAR
-471 LADHL
+471 LADHR
-476 AGRRRYPGLQ
+476 AGQRRYPGLQ

-502 DLEAAGQSLDLLR
+502 DLKAAEQSLASLR
-515 GALPQLVPSDRA
+515 EALPQLVPSDRA
-527 YFTESWNDTL
+527 YFTESWNDAL
-537 PAELVLETRPPRRP
+537 PAELVLEAKPPRRP
-551 AARKKAVRRSA
+551 AARKKAASRAS
-562 KLS
+562 

>member
-1 MPKPAAPAPL
+1 MPKSVASPALL
-11 SIELTSPQTVD
+11 SIELTSPQSVD

-36 MKHAHDA
+36 MQHAHEA
-43 EGGLVRLADLRG
+43 GTGLVRLADLRG
-55 EVTGA
+55 EVSDA

-74 KAWNIEVG
+74 KAWGIEVG

-91 RFLNDERRSQGP
+91 RFLNAERRSQGP
-103 FWLPAAEARRVRL
+103 FWLPASEAKRVRVL
-116 RAGGR
+116 VDGH
-121 AATAAEVAS
+121 AATAKEVAS

-135 SRKAGPAAP
+135 SRKAQGAGAT
-144 GSPAPP
+144 PP

-163 LVASQQAAREGRL
+163 LVASQQAARQGRL
-176 MAPVAGSRG
+176 MAPVAGHAG
-185 ASGQPASALE
+185 GGNGSALE
-195 SIRIAGT
+195 SIRLAGT

-270 PLAESLLTGMAGD
+270 PLAQSLLGGMAED
-283 AARGLVLRHHPDV
+283 ASRALVLRHHPDV

-301 NLWALVCRSRALGL
+301 NLWALACRSQALAL
-315 ATDDKPAAS
+315 AAGDKPAAAA
-324 VLAEEALR
+324 LAEESLR

-364 DRVGLSELPA
+364 DRVGLSDLPA

-388 QWIALS
+388 QWIAFS

-416 IARGHCRLEPR
+416 IARGHCRPPDNEKQ
-427 PTLAEFRAQKP
+427 PTLAQFRAQKP
-438 LDPAAISKLAGP
+438 LDPAAVSRLAGP
-450 LADAFDT
+450 LADAFDAT
-457 AHWPARWAEVAQAR
+457 NWPARWVQVAQAR
-471 LADHL
+471 LADHQ

-502 DLEAAGQSLDLLR
+502 ELEAAGHSLALLR
-515 GALPQLVPSDRA
+515 EALPQLVPSDRA
-527 YFTESWNDTL
+527 YFTESWNDQL
-537 PAELVLETRPPRRP
+537 PAELVLEARPPRRP
-551 AARKKAVRRSA
+551 SARSKPAPKAR
-562 KLS
+562 

>member
-1 MPKPAAPAPL
+1 MPQLKTPAPL
-11 SIELTSPQTVD
+11 SIELTSPQSVN
-22 GRRAAFQSL
+22 GKRAAFQSL

-36 MKHAHDA
+36 MQHAHDA

-55 EVTGA
+55 EVSDA

-82 WGEDTQREP
+82 WGEDMQREP
-91 RFLNDERRSQGP
+91 RFLNAERRSQGP
-103 FWLPAAEARRVRL
+103 FWLPAAEAKRVRML
-116 RAGGR
+116 VGGR

-135 SRKAGPAAP
+135 SRKRRAAEP
-144 GSPAPP
+144 GSPPP

-163 LVASQQAAREGRL
+163 LVASQQAARQGRL
-176 MAPVAGSRG
+176 MAPVAGG
-185 ASGQPASALE
+185 NATGLPASALE
-195 SIRIAGT
+195 SIRLAGT

-270 PLAESLLTGMAGD
+270 PLAQSLLSGMAED

-315 ATDDKPAAS
+315 SADDKPAAAA
-324 VLAEEALR
+324 LAEESLQ

-364 DRVGLSELPA
+364 DRVGLSDLPA
-374 LAHDGN
+374 LAHDGH

-388 QWIALS
+388 QWIAFS

-416 IARGHCRLEPR
+416 IARGHCRPER
-427 PTLAEFRAQKP
+427 QPTLAQFRAQKP
-438 LDPAAISKLAGP
+438 LDPAAISRLAGP
-450 LADAFDT
+450 LADAFD
-457 AHWPARWAEVAQAR
+457 AMHWPARWVDVAQAR
-471 LADHL
+471 LADHQ

-502 DLEAAGQSLDLLR
+502 DLQAAEQSLGFLR
-515 GALPQLVPSDRA
+515 EALPQLVPSDRA

-537 PAELVLETRPPRRP
+537 PAELVLEAKPPRRP
-551 AARKKAVRRSA
+551 AVRRKTA
-562 KLS
+562 PRAR

>member
-1 MPKPAAPAPL
+1 MPSTASPALLP
-11 SIELTSPQTVD
+11 IELTSPQSVD

-36 MKHAHDA
+36 MQHAHA
-43 EGGLVRLADLRG
+43 HGGGSGVVRLADLRG
-55 EVTGA
+55 EVSDA

-74 KAWNIEVG
+74 KAWGLEVG
-82 WGEDTQREP
+82 WGEDLQREP
-91 RFLNDERRSQGP
+91 RFLNAERRSQGP
-103 FWLPAAEARRVRL
+103 FWLPAAQAKRL
-116 RAGGR
+116 RLLVDNR
-121 AATAAEVAS
+121 PATAAEVAS

-135 SRKAGPAAP
+135 ARKAQAA
-144 GSPAPP
+144 GAITPP

-163 LVASQQAAREGRL
+163 LVASQQAARQGRL
-176 MAPVAGSRG
+176 MSPVAGG
-185 ASGQPASALE
+185 NGNGSALE
-195 SIRIAGT
+195 SIRLAGT
-202 LAATDFQRALVTL
+202 LAASDFQRALVTL

-270 PLAESLLTGMAGD
+270 PLAQSLLGGMAQD
-283 AARGLVLRHHPDV
+283 PARALVLRHHPDV

-301 NLWALVCRSRALGL
+301 NLWALACRSRALAL
-315 ATDDKPAAS
+315 AADDRPAAAA
-324 VLAEEALR
+324 LAEESLQ

-364 DRVGLSELPA
+364 DRVGLGDLPA
-374 LAHDGN
+374 LAHDGHR

-388 QWIALS
+388 QWIAFS

-416 IARGHCRLEPR
+416 IARGHCRPDAQ
-427 PTLAEFRAQKP
+427 PTLAQFRAQKP
-438 LDPAAISKLAGP
+438 LDPAAMSKLAGP

-457 AHWPARWAEVAQAR
+457 ANWPARWVDVAQAR
-471 LADHL
+471 LADHQ

-486 HCSLLFEHA
+486 QGSLLFEHA

-502 DLEAAGQSLDLLR
+502 DLKAAERSLGLLR
-515 GALPQLVPSDRA
+515 EVLPQLVPSDRA
-527 YFTESWNDTL
+527 YFTESWNDAL
-537 PAELVLETRPPRRP
+537 PAELVLEAKPPRRP
-551 AARKKAVRRSA
+551 SAPRKKAR
-562 KLS
+562 

>member
-1 MPKPAAPAPL
+1 VPQPATPALL
-11 SIELTSPQTVD
+11 SIELTSPQSVN

-31 WLLVR
+31 WLLAR
-36 MKHAHDA
+36 MQHAHDA

-55 EVTGA
+55 EVTDA

-74 KAWNIEVG
+74 KAWNIEAG
-82 WGEDTQREP
+82 WGEDTEREP
-91 RFLNDERRSQGP
+91 RFLNAEKRSQGP
-103 FWLPAAEARRVRL
+103 FWLPAAEAKRVRMQVD
-116 RAGGR
+116 GR

-135 SRKAGPAAP
+135 SRKARSAEL
-144 GSPAPP
+144 GSATPP

-163 LVASQQAAREGRL
+163 LVASQQAAKQGRL
-176 MAPVAGSRG
+176 MAPVAGGG
-185 ASGQPASALE
+185 APGQPASALE
-195 SIRIAGT
+195 SIRLAGT
-202 LAATDFQRALVTL
+202 LAASDFQRALATL

-229 ARRRLQ
+229 ARQRLQ

-270 PLAESLLTGMAGD
+270 PLAQSLLSGMAED

-301 NLWALVCRSRALGL
+301 NLWALVCRSHALGL
-315 ATDDKPAAS
+315 AAEDKAAAAT
-324 VLAEEALR
+324 LAEESLK

-364 DRVGLSELPA
+364 DRVGLSDLPA
-374 LAHDGN
+374 LAHDGH

-388 QWIALS
+388 QWIAFS

-416 IARGHCRLEPR
+416 IARGHCQAEPQ
-427 PTLAEFRAQKP
+427 PTLAQFRAQKP

-450 LADAFDT
+450 LADAFDA
-457 AHWPARWAEVAQAR
+457 AHWPVRWVEVAQAR
-471 LADHL
+471 LADHQ

-502 DLEAAGQSLDLLR
+502 DLNAAEQSLGLLR
-515 GALPQLVPSDRA
+515 EALPQLVPSDRA

-537 PAELVLETRPPRRP
+537 PAELVLEATPPRRP
-551 AARKKAVRRSA
+551 AARKTAPRTR
-562 KLS
+562 

>member
-1 MPKPAAPAPL
+1 MSKPALL
-11 SIELTSPQTVD
+11 SIELTSPQSVN

-36 MKHAHDA
+36 MQHAQEA
-43 EGGLVRLADLRG
+43 GTGVVRLVDLRG
-55 EVTGA
+55 EVSDA

-82 WGEDTQREP
+82 WGEDTLREP
-91 RFLNDERRSQGP
+91 RFLNAERRSQGP
-103 FWLPAAEARRVRL
+103 FWLPAVEARRVRVL
-116 RAGGR
+116 VEGR

-135 SRKAGPAAP
+135 ARKSQAAA
-144 GSPAPP
+144 GSPPP

-163 LVASQQAAREGRL
+163 LVASQQAARQGRL
-176 MAPVAGSRG
+176 MAPVAGMNTGDASAG
-185 ASGQPASALE
+185 AQPASALE
-195 SIRIAGT
+195 SIRLAGT

-249 DYLGAMECIVS
+249 DYLGAMECIVA

-270 PLAESLLTGMAGD
+270 PLAQSLLGGMADD

-315 ATDDKPAAS
+315 SADDKPASAA
-324 VLAEEALR
+324 LAEESLR

-364 DRVGLSELPA
+364 DRVGLSDLPA
-374 LAHDGN
+374 LAQHGN

-388 QWIALS
+388 QWIAFS

-416 IARGHCRLEPR
+416 IARGHCRPEKQ
-427 PTLAEFRAQKP
+427 PTLAQFRAQKP
-438 LDPAAISKLAGP
+438 LDPAAVSKLAGP
-450 LADAFDT
+450 LADAFDAT
-457 AHWPARWAEVAQAR
+457 NWPARWVQVAQAR
-471 LADHL
+471 LADHQ
-476 AGRRRYPGLQ
+476 AGPRRYPGLQ

-502 DLEAAGQSLDLLR
+502 ELKAAEQSLALLR
-515 GALPQLVPSDRA
+515 EALPQLVPSDRA

-537 PAELVLETRPPRRP
+537 PAELVLEAKPPRRP
-551 AARKKAVRRSA
+551 AARKKIAS
-562 KLS
+562 

>member
-1 MPKPAAPAPL
+1 MSKPALL
-11 SIELTSPQTVD
+11 SIELTSPQSVN

-36 MKHAHDA
+36 MQHAQEA
-43 EGGLVRLADLRG
+43 GTGVVRLADLRG
-55 EVTGA
+55 EVSDA

-82 WGEDTQREP
+82 WGEDTLREP
-91 RFLNDERRSQGP
+91 RFLNAERRSQGP
-103 FWLPAAEARRVRL
+103 FWLPAVEARRVRVL
-116 RAGGR
+116 VEGR

-135 SRKAGPAAP
+135 ARKSQAAA
-144 GSPAPP
+144 GSPPP
-150 DAVHL
+150 DAVPL

-163 LVASQQAAREGRL
+163 LVASQQAARQGRL
-176 MAPVAGSRG
+176 MAPVAGMNTADASAG
-185 ASGQPASALE
+185 AQPASALE
-195 SIRIAGT
+195 SIRLAGT

-249 DYLGAMECIVS
+249 DYLGAMECIVA

-270 PLAESLLTGMAGD
+270 PLAQSLLGGMADD

-315 ATDDKPAAS
+315 SADDKPAAAA
-324 VLAEEALR
+324 LAEESLR

-364 DRVGLSELPA
+364 DRVGLSDLPA
-374 LAHDGN
+374 LAQHGN

-388 QWIALS
+388 QWIAFS

-416 IARGHCRLEPR
+416 IARGHCRPEKQ
-427 PTLAEFRAQKP
+427 PTLAQFRAQKP
-438 LDPAAISKLAGP
+438 LDPAAVSKLAGP
-450 LADAFDT
+450 LADAFDAT
-457 AHWPARWAEVAQAR
+457 NWPARWVQVAQAR
-471 LADHL
+471 LADHQ

-502 DLEAAGQSLDLLR
+502 ELKAAEQSLALLR
-515 GALPQLVPSDRA
+515 EALPQLVPSDRA

-537 PAELVLETRPPRRP
+537 PAELVLEAKPPRRP
-551 AARKKAVRRSA
+551 AARKKAAS
-562 KLS
+562 

>member
-1 MPKPAAPAPL
+1 MPSIATPALL
-11 SIELTSPQTVD
+11 SIELTSPQSVN

-36 MKHAHDA
+36 MQHAHA
-43 EGGLVRLADLRG
+43 HGGGSGVVRLADLRG
-55 EVTGA
+55 EVSDA

-74 KAWNIEVG
+74 KAWGLEVG
-82 WGEDTQREP
+82 WGEDLQREP
-91 RFLNDERRSQGP
+91 RFLNAERRSQGP
-103 FWLPAAEARRVRL
+103 FWLPAAQAKRL
-116 RAGGR
+116 RLLVDNR
-121 AATAAEVAS
+121 PATAAEVAS

-135 SRKAGPAAP
+135 SRKAQAA
-144 GSPAPP
+144 GTVTPP

-163 LVASQQAAREGRL
+163 LVASQQAARQGRL
-176 MAPVAGSRG
+176 MSPVAGG
-185 ASGQPASALE
+185 NGNGSALE
-195 SIRIAGT
+195 AIRLAGT
-202 LAATDFQRALVTL
+202 LAASDFQRALVTL

-270 PLAESLLTGMAGD
+270 PLAQSLLGGMAED
-283 AARGLVLRHHPDV
+283 PARALVLRHHPDV

-301 NLWALVCRSRALGL
+301 NLWALACRSRALAL
-315 ATDDKPAAS
+315 AADDRPAAAA
-324 VLAEEALR
+324 LAEESLQ

-364 DRVGLSELPA
+364 DRVGLGDLPA
-374 LAHDGN
+374 LAHDGHR

-388 QWIALS
+388 QWIAFS

-416 IARGHCRLEPR
+416 IARGHCKPETQ
-427 PTLAEFRAQKP
+427 PTLAQFRAQKP
-438 LDPAAISKLAGP
+438 LDPAAVSKLAGP
-450 LADAFDT
+450 LADAFD
-457 AHWPARWAEVAQAR
+457 AANWPARWVDVAQAR
-471 LADHL
+471 LADHQ

-486 HCSLLFEHA
+486 QGSLLFEHA

-502 DLEAAGQSLDLLR
+502 DLKAAEHSLGLLR
-515 GALPQLVPSDRA
+515 EVLPQLVPSDRA
-527 YFTESWNDTL
+527 YFTESWNDAL
-537 PAELVLETRPPRRP
+537 PAELVLEAKPPRRP
-551 AARKKAVRRSA
+551 SAPRKKAR
-562 KLS
+562 

>member
-1 MPKPAAPAPL
+1 MPSTASPALL
-11 SIELTSPQTVD
+11 SIELTSPQSVD

-36 MKHAHDA
+36 MQHAHA
-43 EGGLVRLADLRG
+43 HGGGSGVVRLADLRG
-55 EVTGA
+55 EVSDA

-74 KAWNIEVG
+74 KAWGLEVG
-82 WGEDTQREP
+82 WGEDLQREP
-91 RFLNDERRSQGP
+91 RFLNAERRSQGP
-103 FWLPAAEARRVRL
+103 FWLPAAQAKRL
-116 RAGGR
+116 RLLVDNR
-121 AATAAEVAS
+121 PATAAEVAS

-135 SRKAGPAAP
+135 ARKAQAVGTIT
-144 GSPAPP
+144 PP

-163 LVASQQAAREGRL
+163 LVASQQAARQGRL
-176 MAPVAGSRG
+176 MSPVAGG
-185 ASGQPASALE
+185 NGNGSALE
-195 SIRIAGT
+195 SIRLAGT
-202 LAATDFQRALVTL
+202 LAASDFQRALVTL

-270 PLAESLLTGMAGD
+270 PLAQSLLGGMAQD
-283 AARGLVLRHHPDV
+283 PARALVLRHHPDV

-301 NLWALVCRSRALGL
+301 NLWALACRSRALAL
-315 ATDDKPAAS
+315 AADDRPAAAA
-324 VLAEEALR
+324 LAEESLQ

-364 DRVGLSELPA
+364 DRVGLGDLPA
-374 LAHDGN
+374 LAHDGHR

-388 QWIALS
+388 QWIAFS

-416 IARGHCRLEPR
+416 IARGHCRPDTQ
-427 PTLAEFRAQKP
+427 PTLAQFRAQKP
-438 LDPAAISKLAGP
+438 LDPAAMSKLAGP
-450 LADAFDT
+450 LADAFD
-457 AHWPARWAEVAQAR
+457 AANWPARWVDVAQAR
-471 LADHL
+471 LADHQ

-486 HCSLLFEHA
+486 QGSLLFEHA

-502 DLEAAGQSLDLLR
+502 DLKAAEHSLAQLR
-515 GALPQLVPSDRA
+515 EVLPQLVPSDRA
-527 YFTESWNDTL
+527 YFTESWNDAL
-537 PAELVLETRPPRRP
+537 PAELVLEAKPPRRP
-551 AARKKAVRRSA
+551 SAPRVVSRK
-562 KLS
+562 

>member
-1 MPKPAAPAPL
+1 MPSTASPALL
-11 SIELTSPQTVD
+11 SIELTSPQSVD

-36 MKHAHDA
+36 MQHAHA
-43 EGGLVRLADLRG
+43 HGGGSGVVRLADLRG
-55 EVTGA
+55 EVSDA

-74 KAWNIEVG
+74 KAWGLEVG
-82 WGEDTQREP
+82 WGEDLQREP
-91 RFLNDERRSQGP
+91 RFLNAERRSQGP
-103 FWLPAAEARRVRL
+103 FWLPAAQARRLRL
-116 RAGGR
+116 LVDNRP
-121 AATAAEVAS
+121 ATAAEVAS

-135 SRKAGPAAP
+135 ARKAQAVGTIT
-144 GSPAPP
+144 PP

-163 LVASQQAAREGRL
+163 LVASQQAARQGRL
-176 MAPVAGSRG
+176 MSPVAGG
-185 ASGQPASALE
+185 NGNGSALE
-195 SIRIAGT
+195 SIRLAGT
-202 LAATDFQRALVTL
+202 LAASDFQRALVTL

-270 PLAESLLTGMAGD
+270 PLAQSLLGGMAQD
-283 AARGLVLRHHPDV
+283 PARALVLRHHPDV

-301 NLWALVCRSRALGL
+301 NLWALACRSRALAQ
-315 ATDDKPAAS
+315 ATDDRSAAAA
-324 VLAEEALR
+324 LAEESLQ

-364 DRVGLSELPA
+364 DRVGLGDLPA
-374 LAHDGN
+374 LAHDGHR

-388 QWIALS
+388 QWIAFS

-416 IARGHCRLEPR
+416 IARGHCKPETP
-427 PTLAEFRAQKP
+427 PTLAQFRAQKP
-438 LDPAAISKLAGP
+438 LDPAAVSKLAGP
-450 LADAFDT
+450 LADAFD
-457 AHWPARWAEVAQAR
+457 AANWPTRWVDVAQAR
-471 LADHL
+471 LADHQ

-486 HCSLLFEHA
+486 QGSLLFEHA

-502 DLEAAGQSLDLLR
+502 DLKAAEHSLGLLR
-515 GALPQLVPSDRA
+515 EVLPQLVPSDRA
-527 YFTESWNDTL
+527 YFTESWNDAL
-537 PAELVLETRPPRRP
+537 PAELVLEAKPPRRP
-551 AARKKAVRRSA
+551 AAPKKKQVR
-562 KLS
+562 

>member
-1 MPKPAAPAPL
+1 MPSTASPALL
-11 SIELTSPQTVD
+11 SIELTSPQSVD

-36 MKHAHDA
+36 MQHAHA
-43 EGGLVRLADLRG
+43 HGGGSGVVRLADLRG
-55 EVTGA
+55 EVSDA

-74 KAWNIEVG
+74 KAWGLEVG
-82 WGEDTQREP
+82 WGEDLQREP
-91 RFLNDERRSQGP
+91 RFLNAERRSQGP
-103 FWLPAAEARRVRL
+103 FWLPAAQAKRL
-116 RAGGR
+116 RLLVDNR
-121 AATAAEVAS
+121 PATAAEVAS

-135 SRKAGPAAP
+135 ARKAQAA
-144 GSPAPP
+144 GAITPP

-163 LVASQQAAREGRL
+163 LVASQQAARQGRL
-176 MAPVAGSRG
+176 MSPVAGG
-185 ASGQPASALE
+185 NGSALE
-195 SIRIAGT
+195 AIRLAGT
-202 LAATDFQRALVTL
+202 LAASDFQRALVTL

-270 PLAESLLTGMAGD
+270 PLAQSLLGGMAQD
-283 AARGLVLRHHPDV
+283 PARALVLRHHPDV

-301 NLWALVCRSRALGL
+301 NLWALACRSRALGL
-315 ATDDKPAAS
+315 AADDRPAAAA
-324 VLAEEALR
+324 LAEESLQ

-364 DRVGLSELPA
+364 DRVGLGDLPA
-374 LAHDGN
+374 LAHDGHR

-388 QWIALS
+388 QWIAFS

-416 IARGHCRLEPR
+416 IARGHCKPETQ
-427 PTLAEFRAQKP
+427 PTLAQFRAQKP
-438 LDPAAISKLAGP
+438 LDPAAVSKLAGP
-450 LADAFDT
+450 LADAFD
-457 AHWPARWAEVAQAR
+457 AANWPARWVDVAQAR
-471 LADHL
+471 LADHQ

-486 HCSLLFEHA
+486 QGSLLFEHA

-502 DLEAAGQSLDLLR
+502 DLKAAEHSLGLLR
-515 GALPQLVPSDRA
+515 EVLPQLVPSDRA
-527 YFTESWNDTL
+527 YFTESWNDAL
-537 PAELVLETRPPRRP
+537 PAELVLEAKPPRRP
-551 AARKKAVRRSA
+551 SAPRKKAR
-562 KLS
+562 

>member
-1 MPKPAAPAPL
+1 MPSSATPALL
-11 SIELTSPQTVD
+11 SIELTSPQSVD

-36 MKHAHDA
+36 MQHAHA
-43 EGGLVRLADLRG
+43 HGGGSGVVRLADLRG
-55 EVTGA
+55 EVSDA

-74 KAWNIEVG
+74 KAWGLEVG
-82 WGEDTQREP
+82 WGEDLQREP
-91 RFLNDERRSQGP
+91 RFLNAERRSQGP
-103 FWLPAAEARRVRL
+103 FWLPAAQAKRL
-116 RAGGR
+116 RLLVDNR
-121 AATAAEVAS
+121 PATAAEVAS

-135 SRKAGPAAP
+135 SRKAQAA
-144 GSPAPP
+144 GTITPP

-163 LVASQQAAREGRL
+163 LVASQQAARQGRL
-176 MAPVAGSRG
+176 MSPVAGGNG
-185 ASGQPASALE
+185 AGSALE
-195 SIRIAGT
+195 TIRLAGT
-202 LAATDFQRALVTL
+202 LAASDFQRALVTL

-270 PLAESLLTGMAGD
+270 PLAQSLLGGMAQD
-283 AARGLVLRHHPDV
+283 PARALVLRHHPDV

-301 NLWALVCRSRALGL
+301 NLWALACRSRALAQ
-315 ATDDKPAAS
+315 ATDDRSAAAA
-324 VLAEEALR
+324 LAEESLQ

-364 DRVGLSELPA
+364 DRVGLGDLPA
-374 LAHDGN
+374 LAHDGHR

-388 QWIALS
+388 QWIAFS

-416 IARGHCRLEPR
+416 IARGHCRPDTQ
-427 PTLAEFRAQKP
+427 PTLAQFRAQKP
-438 LDPAAISKLAGP
+438 LDPSAISKLAGP
-450 LADAFDT
+450 LADAFD
-457 AHWPARWAEVAQAR
+457 AANWPARWVDVAQAR
-471 LADHL
+471 LADHE

-486 HCSLLFEHA
+486 QGSLLFEHA

-502 DLEAAGQSLDLLR
+502 DLKAAEHSLGLLR
-515 GALPQLVPSDRA
+515 EVLPQLVPSDRA
-527 YFTESWNDTL
+527 YFTESWNDAL
-537 PAELVLETRPPRRP
+537 PAELVLEAKPPRRP
-551 AARKKAVRRSA
+551 SAPRKKAR
-562 KLS
+562 

>member
-1 MPKPAAPAPL
+1 MPKPAPNPAVL
-11 SIELTSPQTVD
+11 SIELTSPQSVN

-36 MKHAHDA
+36 MQHAHHTA
-43 EGGLVRLADLRG
+43 AGVVRLADLRG
-55 EVTGA
+55 EVSDA

-74 KAWNIEVG
+74 KAWQLEVG

-91 RFLNDERRSQGP
+91 RFLNAERRSQGP
-103 FWLPAAEARRVRL
+103 FWLPAGEARRL
-116 RAGGR
+116 RVLVEGR
-121 AATAAEVAS
+121 AATPAEVAS

-135 SRKAGPAAP
+135 SRKAQAA
-144 GSPAPP
+144 GSPPP

-163 LVASQQAAREGRL
+163 LVASQQAARQGRL
-176 MAPVAGSRG
+176 MAPVAGG
-185 ASGQPASALE
+185 GNQGSALE
-195 SIRIAGT
+195 SIRLAGT
-202 LAATDFQRALVTL
+202 LAASDFQRALVTL

-270 PLAESLLTGMAGD
+270 PLAQSLLAGMAED

-301 NLWALVCRSRALGL
+301 NLWALVCRSRALGM
-315 ATDDKPAAS
+315 AADNKPAAAA
-324 VLAEEALR
+324 LAEESLR

-364 DRVGLSELPA
+364 DRVGLSDLPA
-374 LAHDGN
+374 LAHDGK

-388 QWIALS
+388 QWIAFS

-416 IARGHCRLEPR
+416 IARGHCKPDESGGQ
-427 PTLAEFRAQKP
+427 PTLAQFRAQKP
-438 LDPAAISKLAGP
+438 LDPAAVSRLAGP
-450 LADAFDT
+450 LADAFDAT
-457 AHWPARWAEVAQAR
+457 NWPARWVQVAQAR
-471 LADHL
+471 LADHQ

-502 DLEAAGQSLDLLR
+502 DLKAAEASLVLLR
-515 GALPQLVPSDRA
+515 EALPALVASDRA

-537 PAELVLETRPPRRP
+537 PAELVLEAKPPRRP
-551 AARKKAVRRSA
+551 AARKKTAPRAR
-562 KLS
+562 